1 MKTLTFF
8 APALCAVMILSCEN
22 VDYYVPDPE
31 EESPSVLLSDVA
43 RMLSEL
49 PIASSQMGEVRD
61 AVLSS
66 SGNGYDEEY
75 MLRTLL
81 TAPGYGVGDETSS
94 TKAPSSYETPLRDLI
109 ENYYRQKTKTKAG
122 EVDEPGVKAALD
134 RLMDSGAQIYWPG
147 AEKWDGSTLPV
158 VTFDP
163 CDGSSTNVGYKML
176 PDGGLQEV
184 VVDEKMA
191 SERPV
196 WVVNRNDDSGYATL
210 EMLRREYGE
219 GEGGTVVIRPNSSLT
234 SVSSYSHLSTPSAP
248 YLRTLVLKS
257 FRVSHNYDP
266 WFCGASEFWV
276 KIGAIEGFTASTEA
290 EMHLYSP
297 SVTDLM
303 VVVRRSQIGK
313 EIPLNAVLVSEWTDQ
328 LASCAFLLTE
338 DDGGTQTNW
347 NCTAKVFVKG
357 KSYGLDLSVPCRVR
371 DDIIWRGQLS
381 SKYFEV
387 NNDVSGS
394 FGDVSLTF
402 SFHDSH

>member
-8 APALCAVMILSCEN
+8 APALSALVLLSCEN

-31 EESPSVLLSDVA
+31 EENPSVLLSDVA

-75 MLRTLL
+75 MLRSLL
-81 TAPGYGVGDETSS
+81 TAPGSGVGDEASS
-94 TKAPSSYETPLRDLI
+94 TKAPSGYEMPLRDLI

-122 EVDEPGVKAALD
+122 EVDETGVQAALD
-134 RLMDSGAQIYWPG
+134 RLMNSGAQIYWPG
-147 AEKWDGSTLPV
+147 AGDWDGSTLPV

-176 PDGGLQEV
+176 PEGGFQQV

-219 GEGGTVVIRPNSSLT
+219 GEGGTVVIRPSSSIRT
-234 SVSSYSHLSTPSAP
+234 YPAPSGSGP

-257 FRVSHNYDP
+257 FRVNHNYDS

-276 KIGAIEGFTASTEA
+276 KIGAVEGFTASTEA
-290 EMHLYSP
+290 EMHLYYP
-297 SVTDLM
+297 TVTDLM

-313 EIPLNAVLVSEWTDQ
+313 VIPLNAVLVSEWTDQ

-394 FGDVSLTF
+394 FGDVCLTF
-402 SFHDSH
+402 SFHDSL